1 VTAPQEPNNAGI
13 SGRADGQPEKL
24 PKQTTYAPQQYLIK
38 QRQELLQNLDRR
50 AASYGARLQELKA
63 QEARQKALAEQE
75 EGDLAEQEEGDLA
88 EKEYPEPP
96 PSRKGREDDQNA
108 GADSDFG
115 KLMRR
120 NAALQELTEFRRAT
134 EHGRKD
140 KDQDNGQG
148 HER

>member
-13 SGRADGQPEKL
+13 SGRADSQPEKL
-24 PKQTTYAPQQYLIK
+24 PKQTTYAPQQHLTKPQQYLIK
-38 QRQELLQNLDRR
+38 KRQELLQNLDRQV
-50 AASYGARLQELKA
+50 ASYGARLQELKA

-75 EGDLAEQEEGDLA
+75 EGDLAEQE
-88 EKEYPEPP
+88 YPEPP
-96 PSRKGREDDQNA
+96 PSRKGREGDQNA